1 MDLRAA
7 AAVVNLIC
15 TEGFFFSFLAFV
27 HGHWSRDPAE
37 DHQKEMGIWF
47 GGERLLGER
56 RLWAAMENTVD
67 LSSAL
72 DILRWIFILY

>member
-1 MDLRAA
+1 
-7 AAVVNLIC
+7 
-15 TEGFFFSFLAFV
+15 V

-37 DHQKEMGIWF
+37 DHQKKMGIWF

-56 RLWAAMENTVD
+56 RLWAALENTVD

>member
-1 MDLRAA
+1 
-7 AAVVNLIC
+7 
-15 TEGFFFSFLAFV
+15 V